1 MPGTEQA
8 NGTKQTPFLQADL
21 FGDWREELVM
31 RVKGNASRL
40 RVYTTTILTD
50 YRMYTLMD
58 DPTYRMGIAWQN
70 IGYNQPPH
78 LGFSL
83 IDLRKATWPQHSIIR
98 NY

>member
-1 MPGTEQA
+1 
-8 NGTKQTPFLQADL
+8 
-21 FGDWREELVM
+21 
-31 RVKGNASRL
+31 
-40 RVYTTTILTD
+40 
-50 YRMYTLMD
+50 MYTLMD